1 MPERHRT
8 RAVFAYPRQY
18 AAGRRNPGPMAGP
31 GRITGV
37 GIRFTPYSPPS
48 LIEYSSHFND
58 VPVMRPPGELGR
70 NGGLKPM
77 MTFGPFGMMR
87 KRMEMMAGAAG
98 AAPEASSNPALE
110 ILKRRFAEGEI
121 DKDEFEEKRHL
132 LAGEAAGAD

>member
-1 MPERHRT
+1 
-8 RAVFAYPRQY
+8 
-18 AAGRRNPGPMAGP
+18 
-31 GRITGV
+31 
-37 GIRFTPYSPPS
+37 
-48 LIEYSSHFND
+48 
-58 VPVMRPPGELGR
+58 
-70 NGGLKPM
+70 M